1 MDLRPYILPDGNVQ
15 IAFSGGRTSAYMLW
29 HILQACGGL
38 IPRRV
43 VVIFLNTG
51 LEMAQTLDFIRE
63 CGERWAVE
71 IVWLEFAP
79 SRDMTKKEIALVEKW
94 FGKEYAVRFAAWW
107 RRSKNSYGF
116 NRVSHSNC
124 ARGGEPFLALILLR
138 KYLPNQNGRFCTIEL
153 KVRTAKRYLMSLGWL
168 EWINCVG
175 LRADEPR
182 RIKQE
187 GVKFKDRWTVWQPL
201 NHAGV
206 TKQTI
211 ADFWGQQSFDLRLPN
226 VNGNCWLGNCH
237 GCFLKSE
244 ANIAALHRDF
254 PDLSKW
260 WECAENLTQSLW
272 AELSPWQRL
281 RRIVSSDGEITEKL
295 REAYGRP
302 IPPSVISSMVDK
314 PRSAGQFSK
323 RYSRKELHRFV
334 DSQGDWI
341 FNTEDAL
348 CQADAGE
355 CMG

>member
-29 HILQACGGL
+29 HILQACGGF
-38 IPRRV
+38 IPGRV
-43 VVIFLNTG
+43 IVTFQNTG

-63 CGERWAVE
+63 CGERWSVE

-79 SRDMTKKEIALVEKW
+79 RREMTNKEYNLVERW
-94 FGKEYAVRFAAWW
+94 FGKEYAARFADWW
-107 RRSKNSYGF
+107 KRSKNSAGF
-116 NRVSHSNC
+116 NRVSHNSC
-124 ARGGEPFLALILLR
+124 AREGEPFLALILLR
-138 KYLPNQNGRFCTIEL
+138 KFLPNQASRFCTVEL

-168 EWINCVG
+168 EWSNCVG

-182 RIKQE
+182 RIKEE
-187 GVKFKDRWTVWQPL
+187 GIKFKDRWTVWQPL

-206 TKQTI
+206 TKREVAQ
-211 ADFWGQQSFDLRLPN
+211 FWSSQGFDLRLPN
-226 VNGNCWLGNCH
+226 VSGKCWLGNCN

-244 ANIAALHRDF
+244 ANLAALHRDF
-254 PDLSKW
+254 PELSNW
-260 WECAENLTQSLW
+260 WECAENLVKSIW
-272 AELSPWQRL
+272 SDLSPWQRL